1 MTKGPRSRAHECPRL
16 RARRRGQK
24 KTFAVRSA
32 RRDNDSK
39 DGSKDVGGD
48 RVIRAMLQASH
59 GVDNEGYADAPI
71 AVDKQLVG
79 DSGVGYGCAGGGV
92 GGGA

>member
-1 MTKGPRSRAHECPRL
+1 MAQDREHVSAQDCERDDADRRSP
-16 RARRRGQK
+16 
-24 KTFAVRSA
+24 FAVRSA

-39 DGSKDVGGD
+39 DGNEDVGGD

-59 GVDNEGYADAPI
+59 GMDNEGYADAPI

-79 DSGVGYGCAGGGV
+79 DSGVGYGCAGGV
-92 GGGA
+92 GGA

>member
-1 MTKGPRSRAHECPRL
+1 MTKGPRSLARECPRL

-39 DGSKDVGGD
+39 DGNEDVGGD

-59 GVDNEGYADAPI
+59 GMDDEGYADAPI
-71 AVDKQLVG
+71 AVNKQLVG
-79 DSGVGYGCAGGGV
+79 DSGVGYGCV
-92 GGGA
+92 GGAEGA